1 MKFICFGEI
10 LFDIFKDSA
19 RIGGAPLNVAAHF
32 QKLGATG
39 TIVSAVGDDELGRSA
54 LDTVKKFGIGS
65 EHIHISEF
73 PTGKAEVFLVDG
85 IADYAFNE
93 PCAWDDIKIS
103 DELKGPFDVLCYGTL
118 AQRSEQNRKALC
130 RIWDSIDVPVRF
142 FDVNIRK
149 NFYSKEII
157 DQGLRH
163 ATVLK
168 MNNDEIPVIANA
180 ADIGKKNFDETIAEL
195 FHRYPLDIILVTLG
209 KEGSVCCTKDGK
221 IFRQNCKDIT
231 VVDTV
236 GAGDSLS
243 AGFLYM
249 MLKGAPLQ
257 QALAFG
263 STLADYVCAHQGA
276 IPEYDEELLNK
287 IHYVQD
293 KEGTF

>member
-118 AQRSEQNRKALC
+118 AQRSEQNRKCRVLTALG
-130 RIWDSIDVPVRF
+130 F
-142 FDVNIRK
+142 AK
-149 NFYSKEII
+149 N
-157 DQGLRH
+157 L
-163 ATVLK
+163 L
-168 MNNDEIPVIANA
+168 
-180 ADIGKKNFDETIAEL
+180 
-195 FHRYPLDIILVTLG
+195 PL
-209 KEGSVCCTKDGK
+209 
-221 IFRQNCKDIT
+221 
-231 VVDTV
+231 
-236 GAGDSLS
+236 
-243 AGFLYM
+243 M
-249 MLKGAPLQ
+249 
-257 QALAFG
+257 
-263 STLADYVCAHQGA
+263 
-276 IPEYDEELLNK
+276 
-287 IHYVQD
+287 
-293 KEGTF
+293 